1 MSLLLTA
8 AQTVGPFVSIGFEKS
23 AVRDIAPAGVAGE
36 RVTISGRI
44 VDGDG
49 QPVIDAVIETWQANS
64 YGKYAHPDDAQE
76 KLLED
81 NFKGFGR
88 VLTDTQG
95 GFCLTTVKP
104 GAVAGPGVQGGK
116 EQAPHITVVIFMRGL
131 LKHLMTRVYF
141 PDDAA
146 NAADPVLNLVP
157 AARRA
162 TLIATKSAD
171 GTLQWNVNLQGANE
185 TVFFDY

>member
-8 AQTVGPFVSIGFEKS
+8 AQTVGPFVSIGFEKAS
-23 AVRDIAPAGVAGE
+23 VPDVAPAGVAGE
-36 RVTISGRI
+36 RVVITGKI

-49 QPVIDAVIETWQANS
+49 LPVTDAVIETWQANS

-76 KLLED
+76 KLLEE

-88 VLTDTQG
+88 VLTDAQG
-95 GFCLTTVKP
+95 GFRLTTVKP
-104 GAVAGPGVQGGK
+104 GKVAGPDGK

-131 LKHLMTRVYF
+131 LKQLMTRIYF
-141 PDDAA
+141 ADEAA
-146 NAADPVLNLVP
+146 NASDAVLSRVP
-157 AARRA
+157 MARRA
-162 TLIATKSAD
+162 TLMAATSAD
-171 GTLQWNVNLQGANE
+171 GSLQWSVHLQGPNE

>member
-8 AQTVGPFVSIGFEKS
+8 AQTVGPFVSIGFEK
-23 AVRDIAPAGVAGE
+23 ATVRDVAPAGVAGE
-36 RVTISGRI
+36 RVVITGRI

-49 QPVIDAVIETWQANS
+49 QPVTDAVIETWQANS

-76 KLLED
+76 KLLEE

-88 VLTDTQG
+88 VLADAQG
-95 GFCLTTVKP
+95 GFRLTTIKP
-104 GAVAGPGVQGGK
+104 GTVAGPDGK
-116 EQAPHITVVIFMRGL
+116 VQAPHITVVIFMRGL
-131 LKHLMTRVYF
+131 LKHLMTRIYF

-146 NAADPVLNLVP
+146 NAADAVLNLVP
-157 AARRA
+157 PARRSTLVA
-162 TLIATKSAD
+162 TRVAD
-171 GTLQWNVNLQGANE
+171 GTLQWNVHLQGPKE

>member
-8 AQTVGPFVSIGFEKS
+8 AQTVGPFVSIGFEKAS
-23 AVRDIAPAGVAGE
+23 VPDVAPAGVAGE
-36 RVTISGRI
+36 RVVITGKI

-49 QPVIDAVIETWQANS
+49 LPVTDAVIETWQANS

-88 VLTDTQG
+88 VLTDGQG
-95 GFCLTTVKP
+95 GFRLSTIKP
-104 GAVAGPGVQGGK
+104 GKVAGPDGK

-131 LKHLMTRVYF
+131 LKQLMTRIYF

-146 NAADPVLNLVP
+146 NAADPVLSRVP
-157 AARRA
+157 AARRT

-171 GTLQWNVNLQGANE
+171 GSLQWNVHLQGANE

>member
-36 RVTISGRI
+36 RVTITGRI
-44 VDGDG
+44 LDGDG
-49 QPVIDAVIETWQANS
+49 QPVTDAVIETWQANS

-95 GFCLTTVKP
+95 GFRLTTIKP
-104 GAVAGPGVQGGK
+104 GTVAGPGGQ

-131 LKHLMTRVYF
+131 LKQLMTRIYF

-146 NAADPVLNLVP
+146 NATDPVLSLVP

-162 TLIATKSAD
+162 TLIAAKSAD
-171 GTLQWNVNLQGANE
+171 GTLQWNVYLQGPHE

>member
-8 AQTVGPFVSIGFEKS
+8 AQTVGPFVSIGFEKAS
-23 AVRDIAPAGVAGE
+23 VPDVAPAGVAGE
-36 RVTISGRI
+36 RVVITGKI

-49 QPVIDAVIETWQANS
+49 LPVTDAVIETWQANS

-76 KLLED
+76 KLLEE

-88 VLTDTQG
+88 VLTDAQG
-95 GFCLTTVKP
+95 GFRLTTVKP
-104 GAVAGPGVQGGK
+104 GKVAGPDGK

-131 LKHLMTRVYF
+131 LKQLMTRIYF
-141 PDDAA
+141 ADEAA
-146 NAADPVLNLVP
+146 NASDAVLSRVP
-157 AARRA
+157 MARRA
-162 TLIATKSAD
+162 TLMAATSAD
-171 GTLQWNVNLQGANE
+171 GSLQWNVHLQGPNE

>member
-8 AQTVGPFVSIGFEKS
+8 AQTVGPFVAIGFEKQ
-23 AVRDIAPAGVAGE
+23 AVADVAPAGVAGE
-36 RVTISGRI
+36 RVTITGRI
-44 VDGDG
+44 FDGDG
-49 QPVIDAVIETWQANS
+49 QPVTDAVIETWQANS
-64 YGKYAHPDDAQE
+64 HGKYAHPDDTQE

-95 GFCLTTVKP
+95 GFRLTTVKP
-104 GAVAGPGVQGGK
+104 GRVAGPDGK
-116 EQAPHITVVIFMRGL
+116 EQAPHITVIIFMRGL

-141 PDDAA
+141 AA
-146 NAADPVLNLVP
+146 DVANIADPVLNLVP
-157 AARRA
+157 PERRA
-162 TLIATKSAD
+162 TLIASRSAD
-171 GTLQWNVNLQGANE
+171 GALHWDVHLQGPHE

>member
-8 AQTVGPFVSIGFEKS
+8 AQTVGPFVAIGFEKAS
-23 AVRDIAPAGVAGE
+23 VSDVAPAGVAGE
-36 RVTISGRI
+36 RVTITGRI

-49 QPVIDAVIETWQANS
+49 QPVTDAVIETWQANS
-64 YGKYAHPDDAQE
+64 YGKYAH
-76 KLLED
+76 
-81 NFKGFGR
+81 
-88 VLTDTQG
+88 
-95 GFCLTTVKP
+95 
-104 GAVAGPGVQGGK
+104 
-116 EQAPHITVVIFMRGL
+116 
-131 LKHLMTRVYF
+131 

-162 TLIATKSAD
+162 TLIAAKSAD
-171 GTLQWNVNLQGANE
+171 GVLQWNVHLQGPNE

>member
-8 AQTVGPFVSIGFEKS
+8 AQTVGPFVAIGFEKQ
-23 AVRDIAPAGVAGE
+23 AVNDIALPGVAGE
-36 RVTISGRI
+36 RVTIIGQ
-44 VDGDG
+44 VLDGDG
-49 QPVIDAVIETWQANS
+49 QPVTDAVIETWQANS

-95 GFCLTTVKP
+95 GFRLATIKP
-104 GAVAGPGVQGGK
+104 GKVAGPDGQ

-131 LKHLMTRVYF
+131 LKHLMTRIYF
-141 PDDAA
+141 PGDAA
-146 NAADPVLNLVP
+146 NATDPVLNLVP
-157 AARRA
+157 AARRS
-162 TLIATKSAD
+162 TLVASKAAN
-171 GTLQWNVNLQGANE
+171 GALQWNVHLQGPHE

>member
-8 AQTVGPFVSIGFEKS
+8 AQTVGPFVSIGFKKQ
-23 AVRDIAPAGVAGE
+23 AVTDVAPAGVAGE
-36 RVTISGRI
+36 RVTIKGR
-44 VDGDG
+44 VLDGDG
-49 QPVIDAVIETWQANS
+49 QPVTDAVIETWQANA
-64 YGKYAHPDDAQE
+64 YGKYAHPDDTQE
-76 KLLED
+76 KLLEE

-95 GFCLTTVKP
+95 GFRMTTIKP
-104 GAVAGPGVQGGK
+104 GKAAGPDGK

-131 LKHLMTRVYF
+131 LKHLMTRIYF

-146 NAADPVLNLVP
+146 NAADPVLSLVP
-157 AARRA
+157 AARRT
-162 TLIATKSAD
+162 TLIAAKSAD
-171 GTLQWNVNLQGANE
+171 GTLQWNVHLQGAHE

>member
-8 AQTVGPFVSIGFEKS
+8 AQTVGPFVAIGFEKQ
-23 AVRDIAPAGVAGE
+23 AVTDVALPGVAGE
-36 RVTISGRI
+36 RVTITGR
-44 VDGDG
+44 VLDGDG
-49 QPVIDAVIETWQANS
+49 QPVGDAVIETWQANS

-76 KLLED
+76 KLLEE

-95 GFCLTTVKP
+95 GFRLSTIKP
-104 GAVAGPGVQGGK
+104 GKVAGPDGR

-131 LKHLMTRVYF
+131 LKHLTTRIYF

-146 NAADPVLNLVP
+146 NAADPVLSLVP

-162 TLIATKSAD
+162 TLIATKSAE
-171 GTLQWNVNLQGANE
+171 GVLQWDVHLQGVHE

>member
-8 AQTVGPFVSIGFEKS
+8 AQTVGPFVSIGFEKAS
-23 AVRDIAPAGVAGE
+23 VPDVAPAGVAGE

-49 QPVIDAVIETWQANS
+49 LPVTDAVIETWQANS

-76 KLLED
+76 KLLEE

-88 VLTDTQG
+88 VLTDAQG
-95 GFCLTTVKP
+95 GFRLTTVKP
-104 GAVAGPGVQGGK
+104 GKVAGPDGK

-131 LKHLMTRVYF
+131 LKQLMTRIYF
-141 PDDAA
+141 ADEAA
-146 NAADPVLNLVP
+146 NASDPVLSRVP
-157 AARRA
+157 MARRA
-162 TLIATKSAD
+162 TLMAAKSAD
-171 GTLQWNVNLQGANE
+171 GSLQWNVHLQGPNE

>member
-8 AQTVGPFVSIGFEKS
+8 AQTVGPFVSIGFEKQ
-23 AVRDIAPAGVAGE
+23 AVTDVALPGVAGE

-44 VDGDG
+44 FDGDG
-49 QPVIDAVIETWQANS
+49 LPVTDAVIETWQANS

-76 KLLED
+76 KLLEEK
-81 NFKGFGR
+81 FKGFGR
-88 VLTDTQG
+88 VQTDAQG
-95 GFCLTTVKP
+95 GFRLTTIKP
-104 GAVAGPGVQGGK
+104 GTVAGPDGQQ
-116 EQAPHITVVIFMRGL
+116 QAPHITVVIFMRGL
-131 LKHLMTRVYF
+131 LKQLMTRIYF

-146 NAADPVLNLVP
+146 NADDPLLNLVP

-162 TLIATKSAD
+162 TLIATKSA
-171 GTLQWNVNLQGANE
+171 GSALQWNVHLQGPHE

>member
-8 AQTVGPFVSIGFEKS
+8 AQTVGPFVSIGFEKAS
-23 AVRDIAPAGVAGE
+23 VPDVAPAGVAGE
-36 RVTISGRI
+36 RVVISGRI

-49 QPVIDAVIETWQANS
+49 LPVTDAVIETWQANAH
-64 YGKYAHPDDAQE
+64 GKYAHPDDAQE

-88 VLTDTQG
+88 VLTDAQG
-95 GFCLTTVKP
+95 GFRLTTIKP
-104 GAVAGPGVQGGK
+104 GKVAGVDGK
-116 EQAPHITVVIFMRGL
+116 EQAPHLTVVIFMRGL
-131 LKHLMTRVYF
+131 LKQLMTRVYF
-141 PDDAA
+141 PGDAA
-146 NAADPVLNLVP
+146 NADDPILNLVP

-162 TLIATKSAD
+162 TLIATKAAD
-171 GTLQWNVNLQGANE
+171 GTLQWNVYLQGPQE

>member
-8 AQTVGPFVSIGFEKS
+8 AQTVGPFVSIGFEKQ
-23 AVRDIAPAGVAGE
+23 AVNDIVLPGVAGE
-36 RVTISGRI
+36 RVTITGRI

-49 QPVIDAVIETWQANS
+49 LPVTDAVIETWQANS
-64 YGKYAHPDDAQE
+64 FGKYAHPDDAQE
-76 KLLED
+76 KLLEE

-88 VLTDTQG
+88 VLTDGQG
-95 GFCLTTVKP
+95 GFRLATVKP
-104 GAVAGPGVQGGK
+104 GKVAGPHGR

-131 LKHLMTRVYF
+131 LKHLMTRIYF

-146 NAADPVLNLVP
+146 NADDPVLSLVP

-162 TLIATKSAD
+162 TLIAPKSA
-171 GTLQWNVNLQGANE
+171 GTALQWNVHLQGPHE

>member
-8 AQTVGPFVSIGFEKS
+8 AQTVGPFVAIGFEK
-23 AVRDIAPAGVAGE
+23 ACVPDVAPADVAGE
-36 RVTISGRI
+36 RMVITGKIF
-44 VDGDG
+44 DGDG
-49 QPVIDAVIETWQANS
+49 QPVTDAVSETWQANS

-76 KLLED
+76 KLLEE

-88 VLTDTQG
+88 ALTDTQG
-95 GFCLTTVKP
+95 GFRLTTVKP
-104 GAVAGPGVQGGK
+104 GKVAGPDGK

-131 LKHLMTRVYF
+131 LKHLMTRIYF

-157 AARRA
+157 AARRKS
-162 TLIATKSAD
+162 LMATKAAD
-171 GTLQWNVNLQGANE
+171 GTLQWNVHLQGANE

>member
-8 AQTVGPFVSIGFEKS
+8 AQTVGPFVSIGFEKAS
-23 AVRDIAPAGVAGE
+23 VPDVAPAGVAGE
-36 RVTISGRI
+36 RVVITGKI

-49 QPVIDAVIETWQANS
+49 LPVTDAVIETWQANS

-76 KLLED
+76 KLLEE

-88 VLTDTQG
+88 VLTDAQG
-95 GFCLTTVKP
+95 GFRLTTVKP
-104 GAVAGPGVQGGK
+104 GKVAGPDGK

-131 LKHLMTRVYF
+131 LKQLMTRIYF
-141 PDDAA
+141 ADEAA
-146 NAADPVLNLVP
+146 NASDAVLSRVP
-157 AARRA
+157 MARRA
-162 TLIATKSAD
+162 TLMAAKSAD
-171 GTLQWNVNLQGANE
+171 GSLQWNVHLQGPNE

>member
-8 AQTVGPFVSIGFEKS
+8 AQTVGPFVSIGFEKQ
-23 AVRDIAPAGVAGE
+23 AINDIALPGVAGE
-36 RVTISGRI
+36 CVTIIGQ
-44 VDGDG
+44 VLDGDG
-49 QPVIDAVIETWQANS
+49 QPVTDAVIETWQANA

-88 VLTDTQG
+88 VLTDGRG
-95 GFCLTTVKP
+95 GFRLTTIKP
-104 GAVAGPGVQGGK
+104 GRVAGADVHGGK

-131 LKHLMTRVYF
+131 LKHLMTRIYF

-146 NAADPVLNLVP
+146 NAGDPVLNLVP
-157 AARRA
+157 STRRA
-162 TLIATKSAD
+162 TLIAVKSAD
-171 GTLQWNVNLQGANE
+171 GVLRWDVHLQGPKE

>member
-8 AQTVGPFVSIGFEKS
+8 AQTVGPFVSIGFEKAS
-23 AVRDIAPAGVAGE
+23 VPDVAPAGVAGE
-36 RVTISGRI
+36 RVVITGKI

-49 QPVIDAVIETWQANS
+49 LPVTDAVIETWQANS

-76 KLLED
+76 KLLEE

-88 VLTDTQG
+88 VLTDAQG
-95 GFCLTTVKP
+95 GFRLTTVKP
-104 GAVAGPGVQGGK
+104 GKVAGPDGK

-131 LKHLMTRVYF
+131 LKQLMTRIYF
-141 PDDAA
+141 ADEAA
-146 NAADPVLNLVP
+146 NASDPVLSRVP
-157 AARRA
+157 MARRA
-162 TLIATKSAD
+162 TLMAATSAD
-171 GTLQWNVNLQGANE
+171 GSLQWNVHLQGPNE

>member
-8 AQTVGPFVSIGFEKS
+8 AQTVGPFVSIGFEKAS
-23 AVRDIAPAGVAGE
+23 VPDVAPAGVAGE

-49 QPVIDAVIETWQANS
+49 LPVTDAVIETWQANS

-76 KLLED
+76 KLLEE

-88 VLTDTQG
+88 VLTDAQG
-95 GFCLTTVKP
+95 GFRLTTVKP
-104 GAVAGPGVQGGK
+104 GKVAGPDGK

-131 LKHLMTRVYF
+131 LKQLMTRIYF
-141 PDDAA
+141 ADEAA
-146 NAADPVLNLVP
+146 NASDPVLSRVP
-157 AARRA
+157 MARRA
-162 TLIATKSAD
+162 TLMAATSAD
-171 GTLQWNVNLQGANE
+171 GSLQWNVHLQGPNE

>member
-8 AQTVGPFVSIGFEKS
+8 AQTVGPFVAIGFEKQ
-23 AVRDIAPAGVAGE
+23 AIIDIALPGVAGE
-36 RVTISGRI
+36 RVTITGH
-44 VDGDG
+44 VLDGDG
-49 QPVIDAVIETWQANS
+49 LPVGDAVLETWQANS

-76 KLLED
+76 KLLEE

-95 GFCLTTVKP
+95 GFRLTTIKP
-104 GAVAGPGVQGGK
+104 GKVTGLDGR

-131 LKHLMTRVYF
+131 LKHLMTRIYF
-141 PDDAA
+141 SDDAA
-146 NAADPVLNLVP
+146 NAVDPVLSLVP

-162 TLIATKSAD
+162 TLIATQSAN
-171 GTLQWNVNLQGANE
+171 GTLQWNVNLQGPHE